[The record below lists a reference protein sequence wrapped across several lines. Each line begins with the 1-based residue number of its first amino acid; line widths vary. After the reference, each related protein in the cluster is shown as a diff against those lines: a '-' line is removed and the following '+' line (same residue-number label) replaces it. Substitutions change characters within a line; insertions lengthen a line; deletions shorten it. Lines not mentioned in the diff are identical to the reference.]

1 MPSRE
6 FSALITLARGKL
18 FPLNPAHLP
27 LGQST
32 DSNVSRR
39 VNTIRNLRTGD
50 PEQAQASASS
60 SQGQQRRIFGHP
72 GCPRPRRRGAFA
84 VRKRPDVTTTP
95 AMTSFETQLVNARD
109 TGREVKMR
117 IDELGPDAEPAGPE
131 ELDVDVNDE
140 VEVERMIDDPT
151 RVPLP
156 VAAVAVQ
163 DPSRGRIR
171 TKRYRVRM
179 VILNID
185 TGEESTLACARNIK
199 LAFLQVGQNQ
209 TFPRLLTLTFLFPP
223 PPLPP
228 RASSL
233 VNSTARSVATVS
245 CTTGTPRKS
254 AISPN
259 AVSSTSH
266 A

>member
-1 MPSRE
+1 
-6 FSALITLARGKL
+6 
-18 FPLNPAHLP
+18 
-27 LGQST
+27 
-32 DSNVSRR
+32 
-39 VNTIRNLRTGD
+39 
-50 PEQAQASASS
+50 
-60 SQGQQRRIFGHP
+60 
-72 GCPRPRRRGAFA
+72 
-84 VRKRPDVTTTP
+84 
-95 AMTSFETQLVNARD
+95 MTSFETQLVNARD

-163 DPSRGRIR
+163 DPSRSRIR

-185 TGEESTLACARNIK
+185 TGEESTLACARIIK

-223 PPLPP
+223 PPSRPAPVLWSVPQHGVSLRYPAQLGHRTSRLSRRTRSPP
-228 RASSL
+228 PLTLDSFE
-233 VNSTARSVATVS
+233 
-245 CTTGTPRKS
+245 
-254 AISPN
+254 
-259 AVSSTSH
+259 
-266 A
+266 